1 MQGAWQLTES
11 QKQMDESHSRGT
23 ARRPHPAL
31 ARLRGHLGLLAGC
44 AGVFLGLMLFAGLS
58 PAGALIGFA
67 AVAAGIALLPS
78 MPVPAPAEGEP
89 TLPALPIVA
98 PGNTV
103 AVFADALIDPC
114 LVLDRRGVLLHA
126 NPAARRQFPGVTLG
140 NPLSFSMR
148 NPELVQAV
156 DAAMRTGVTRSIELH
171 ETVPSETWD
180 KVVVAPLSRPEMSW
194 FSDEDRQLLVTFQ
207 SLTDLK
213 RVEALRS
220 DFIANASHELR
231 TPLASL
237 LGFIDTLLGP
247 AAKDAAAR
255 EKFLGIMRGQAERM
269 SKLIDDLL
277 SLSRIE
283 MHQHV
288 RPTGSIDLAALLRE
302 VREGLMT
309 QAKAA
314 DVEIRVDLFAGPS
327 TTLGDRGQLY
337 EVFENLLDNA
347 IKYGA
352 GGKFVEVSL
361 APAGRPGFQHVVTV
375 IDHGPG
381 VEPEHVPRLTER
393 FYRID
398 ADAGRKKK
406 GTGLGLAIVKHIVN
420 RHRGQLSIKSKPG
433 EGMRVD
439 VFLP

>member
-1 MQGAWQLTES
+1 MAPLIRHWR
-11 QKQMDESHSRGT
+11 KMDEPTASR
-23 ARRPHPAL
+23 PASTLTQIL
-31 ARLRGHLGLLAGC
+31 ARLSAQASLLAGIF
-44 AGVFLGLMLFAGLS
+44 GVFVALVLFGWLHVVPAIIAFLAVVAAAAFL
-58 PAGALIGFA
+58 PAGI
-67 AVAAGIALLPS
+67 VTVTKT
-78 MPVPAPAEGEP
+78 VPAPA
-89 TLPALPIVA
+89 PAALVPASEQIPVTA
-98 PGNTV
+98 
-103 AVFADALIDPC
+103 FADALTDPC
-114 LVLDRRGVLLHA
+114 FVLDRRAVVVHA
-126 NPAARRQFPGVTLG
+126 NAAARRQYTTVQPG
-140 NPLSFSMR
+140 NPITFSLR
-148 NPELVQAV
+148 NPELVQAIDTV
-156 DAAMRTGVTRSIELH
+156 IRTGNTKTIELH
-171 ETVPSETWD
+171 ETLPSETWD
-180 KVVVAPLSRPEMSW
+180 RVIVAPLRREGAEW
-194 FSDEDRQLLVTFQ
+194 FADEARQLVVTMQ
-207 SLTDLK
+207 SLTELK
-213 RVEALRS
+213 RVDALRS

-288 RPTGSIDLAALLRE
+288 RPTGSIDLAGLLRE

-314 DVEIRVDLFAGPS
+314 ELDIVLSLPAGS
-327 TTLGDRGQLY
+327 AVTTGDRSQLY

-352 GGKFVEVSL
+352 DGKTIEVSL
-361 APAGRPGFQHVVTV
+361 APAGRPGFQHMVTV
-375 IDHGPG
+375 VDHGPG
-381 VEPEHVPRLTER
+381 VAPEYVPRLTER
-393 FYRID
+393 FYRMD
-398 ADAGRKKK
+398 ADISRKKK

-420 RHRGQLSIKSKPG
+420 RHRGQLVIRSKVG

-439 VFLP
+439 VLLP

>member
-1 MQGAWQLTES
+1 
-11 QKQMDESHSRGT
+11 MDDHTRQPLPRST
-23 ARRPHPAL
+23 MAL
-31 ARLRGHLGLLAGC
+31 ARVMGQAALLAGI
-44 AGVFLGLMLFAGLS
+44 AGVFAVLVLFHGLRLDIAVMSFLV
-58 PAGALIGFA
+58 IVA
-67 AVAAGIALLPS
+67 AVAVL
-78 MPVPAPAEGEP
+78 
-89 TLPALPIVA
+89 
-98 PGNTV
+98 PGNAAIVTRTV
-103 AVFADALIDPC
+103 EVPGPAIVPRPEGAVFVVADALTDPC
-114 LVLDRRGVLLHA
+114 MVLDRRGAVVHA
-126 NPAARRQFPGVTLG
+126 NAAAARRFPAVVAG
-140 NPLSFSMR
+140 NPITFSMR
-148 NPELVQAV
+148 NPDLVQAI
-156 DAAMRTGVTRSIELH
+156 DAAIRTGATRSIELH
-171 ETVPSETWD
+171 ETVPSETWE
-180 KVVVAPLSRPEMSW
+180 KVVVAPLRRPELDW
-194 FSDEDRQLLVTFQ
+194 AEDEARQLIVTFQ
-207 SLTDLK
+207 SLTELK
-213 RVEALRS
+213 RVDALRT

-247 AAKDAAAR
+247 AARDAAAR

-309 QAKAA
+309 QAKTAEL
-314 DVEIRVDLFAGPS
+314 EIVMSLPENGAM
-327 TTLGDRGQLY
+327 TVGDRSQLY
-337 EVFENLLDNA
+337 EVFENLIDNA

-352 GGKFVEVSL
+352 DGKTVEVTLS
-361 APAGRPGFQHVVTV
+361 PANRPGFEHLVTV
-375 IDHGPG
+375 VDHGPG

-398 ADAGRKKK
+398 ADVSRKKK

-420 RHRGQLSIKSKPG
+420 RHRGQLSIRSKPG
-433 EGMRVD
+433 EGLRVD